1 MIAAWR
7 RLEAQ
12 QPALARTGLAMAA
25 LLLACLLA
33 MAFDAREIRGV
44 SVWVKPAKFAASL
57 ALWCWSLALAWP
69 ALAPGWRDGRAAR
82 AIVAGTIACTI
93 FEAGWIALRA
103 AFGEPS
109 HFARDALGA
118 AVYGLMGAAALL
130 LCLCAAAFGALVAAR
145 GDPVVPSLLRAGVAA
160 GFVIAGLGGAATGF
174 AIGAN
179 QGPYVGAA
187 ATDAGAWPPFFW
199 SRTGGDLRV
208 AHFVAVHAMQALPL
222 LAWALLRLRAPA
234 ASGWLAAGTLGWV
247 GLSGAAFALATAGRA
262 MVP

>member
-7 RLEAQ
+7 ALEAR

-25 LLLACLLA
+25 LLVACLMA
-33 MAFDAREIRGV
+33 MPFDAREIRGV

-69 ALAPGWRDGRAAR
+69 ALAADWRDGRAAR
-82 AIVAGTIACTI
+82 AIVAGTIACTV
-93 FEAGWIALRA
+93 FEAGWITLRA

-145 GDPVVPSLLRAGVAA
+145 GDRRLAPLLRAGVAL

-174 AIGAN
+174 AIGGN
-179 QGPYVGAA
+179 QGPYVGAPPS
-187 ATDAGAWPPFFW
+187 DAGAWPPFFW
-199 SRTGGDLRV
+199 SRAGGDLRV
-208 AHFVAVHAMQALPL
+208 AHFLAVHAMQALPL
-222 LAWALLRLRAPA
+222 LAWALLRLRARA
-234 ASGWLAAGTLGWV
+234 ASAWLAAGTLGWV
-247 GLSGAAFALATAGRA
+247 GLSAAAFALAVAGRA